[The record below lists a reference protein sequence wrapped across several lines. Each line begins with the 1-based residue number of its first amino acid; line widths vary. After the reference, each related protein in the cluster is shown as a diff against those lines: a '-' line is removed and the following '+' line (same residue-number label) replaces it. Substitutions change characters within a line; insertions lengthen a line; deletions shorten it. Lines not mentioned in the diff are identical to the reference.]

1 MCSDPWAVTKVS
13 IFRVVRHREK
23 VRPSHALPLRVA
35 RVRSA
40 VSALRVPR
48 STAQYLEYL
57 EYLEYRECLRVRR
70 SESRAEISV
79 AVALQDCAIAKKF
92 IEKFKHSKKVLALLE
107 RTDRTAYH

>member
-1 MCSDPWAVTKVS
+1 M
-13 IFRVVRHREK
+13 
-23 VRPSHALPLRVA
+23 
-35 RVRSA
+35 
-40 VSALRVPR
+40 
-48 STAQYLEYL
+48 QYLEYL
-57 EYLEYRECLRVRR
+57 EYLEWLRVRR